1 VRDRDVDQGE
11 PAEREEHPAAE
22 LEAVGEAPLISAT
35 VMMAN
40 IIWNTMNT
48 YDGMPSGARDL
59 PLLADP
65 AGARTEVLGEA
76 PMKLLRPELLF
87 VPNAKVN
94 PYRAHSTEMSPIHE
108 KLIIIM
114 FSVPLDRLRPP

>member
-1 VRDRDVDQGE
+1 
-11 PAEREEHPAAE
+11 
-22 LEAVGEAPLISAT
+22 
-35 VMMAN
+35 MMAN

-48 YDGMPSGARDL
+48 YDGMPV
-59 PLLADP
+59 P
-65 AGARTEVLGEA
+65 APATFHSSPIQLVPVPKYWVKL